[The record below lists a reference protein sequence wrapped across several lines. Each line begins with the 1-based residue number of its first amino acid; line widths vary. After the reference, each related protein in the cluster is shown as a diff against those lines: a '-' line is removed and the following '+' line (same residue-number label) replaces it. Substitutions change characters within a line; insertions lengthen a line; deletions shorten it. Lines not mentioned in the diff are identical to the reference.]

1 MHVHTHDHQPEHY
14 GNLFLIGITLNI
26 GFVAV
31 EAFYGWH
38 IQSLALLADAGHNL
52 GDVAGLALAWLSM
65 LAARLN
71 ANDRHTYG
79 WKKGTIIASFLNASL
94 LLIAMGALAWEAI
107 GRFDQIT
114 PTEGS
119 TIMWVAGV
127 GVVINGVTAWLFL
140 SGSQTDLNIRGA
152 FLHMAADALVSLG
165 VVISGALYL
174 QWQWNWLD
182 PVVSL
187 IIVVIVVIST
197 WSLFYKSLHL
207 LFDGVPDNIDASAV
221 KQLLGD
227 IPNVISVHDLHIWA
241 MSTTQNALSVH
252 VVIADGELDRDHLLE
267 LISKQLQQQE
277 NLNHITVQ
285 VESEDAAENCLLM
298 HCIRQQPAN

>member
-1 MHVHTHDHQPEHY
+1 VNNHTHDHAPKQY
-14 GNLFLIGITLNI
+14 GSLFIIGITLNL
-26 GFVAV
+26 GFVAI

-38 IQSLALLADAGHNL
+38 IQSLALLADAAHNL
-52 GDVAGLALAWLSM
+52 GDVAGLILAWLSM

-107 GRFDQIT
+107 GRFDQVT
-114 PTEGS
+114 LTDGS

-127 GVVINGVTAWLFL
+127 GVVINGITAWLFM
-140 SGSQTDLNIRGA
+140 SGSKDDLNIRGA

-187 IIVVIVVIST
+187 IIAVVVVVST

-252 VVIADGELDRDHLLE
+252 VVIANGDLDRDHLLAQ
-267 LISKQLQQQE
+267 ISKQLQQQE

-298 HCIRQQPAN
+298 HCIKQ

>member
-1 MHVHTHDHQPEHY
+1 MNTHYHSHQPKQY
-14 GNLFLIGITLNI
+14 GTVFIIGITLNL
-26 GFVAV
+26 GFVAI

-52 GDVAGLALAWLSM
+52 GDVAGLVLAWLSM

-107 GRFDQIT
+107 GRFDQVT
-114 PTEGS
+114 STEGS
-119 TIMWVAGV
+119 TIIWVAGV
-127 GVVINGVTAWLFL
+127 GVVINGVTAWLFM
-140 SGSQTDLNIRGA
+140 SGSKDDLNIRGA

-187 IIVVIVVIST
+187 IIVVVVVIST

-207 LFDGVPDNIDASAV
+207 LFDGVPDNIDATAV
-221 KQLLGD
+221 KQLLAD

-241 MSTTQNALSVH
+241 MSTTQNALSAH
-252 VVIADGELDRDHLLE
+252 VVIANGELDRDHLLK
-267 LISKQLQQQE
+267 LIAKQLQQQE

-298 HCIRQQPAN
+298 HCIKPEPAD

>member
-1 MHVHTHDHQPEHY
+1 MGVHLHDHQPKQY
-14 GNLFLIGITLNI
+14 DNVFIIGIALNI
-26 GFVAV
+26 IFVAI

-52 GDVAGLALAWLSM
+52 SDVAGLVLAWLSM

-71 ANDRHTYG
+71 ASDRHTYG

-107 GRFDQIT
+107 GRFDQVT
-114 PTEGS
+114 LTEGS

-127 GVVINGVTAWLFL
+127 GVVINAVTAWLFL

-152 FLHMAADALVSLG
+152 FLHMAADTLVSLG

-174 QWQWNWLD
+174 KWQWNWLD
-182 PVVSL
+182 PMMSL
-187 IIVVIVVIST
+187 IIVAVVVIST
-197 WSLFYKSLHL
+197 WSLLYKSLHL
-207 LFDGVPDNIDASAV
+207 LFDGVPDNIDTASV
-221 KQLLGD
+221 KQLLVD

-252 VVIADGELDRDHLLE
+252 VVIADDKLNHDHLLQ

-285 VESEDAAENCLLM
+285 IESENSAKKCLSM
-298 HCIRQQPAN
+298 HCAA

>member
-1 MHVHTHDHQPEHY
+1 MNMHAHNHAPKQY
-14 GNLFLIGITLNI
+14 GTLFIIGITLNL
-26 GFVAV
+26 GFVAI

-52 GDVAGLALAWLSM
+52 GDVAGLVLAWLSM

-71 ANDRHTYG
+71 ADDRHTYG

-114 PTEGS
+114 LTEGS

-127 GVVINGVTAWLFL
+127 GVVINGVTAWLFF
-140 SGSQTDLNIRGA
+140 SGSQSDLNIRGA

-187 IIVVIVVIST
+187 IIVVVVVIST

-207 LFDGVPDNIDASAV
+207 LFDGVPDNIDATAV

-252 VVIADGELDRDHLLE
+252 VVIADGELDRDHLLKQ
-267 LISKQLQQQE
+267 IGKQLQQQE

-298 HCIRQQPAN
+298 HCIKPEPAD